1 MNMISTTKQGDVT
14 VISLAGKWM
23 GGPEINQLTELVRME
38 LLNSGKGIVID
49 LLQVSWMNSSG
60 IGALVSVLTSCIT
73 AGAKLA
79 LTRVPSDIQEL
90 LEITN
95 LTSVFTICKTIEEAV
110 QAVQ

>member
-1 MNMISTTKQGDVT
+1 MNMISTSKHGTVT

-23 GGPEINQLTELVRME
+23 GGPEIGQLAELIRTE
-38 LLNSGKGIVID
+38 LLNSGKGIVLD

-60 IGALVSVLTSCIT
+60 IGALASALTSCQT

-79 LTRVPSDIQEL
+79 LSRVPADIQEL
-90 LEITN
+90 LDITH
-95 LTSVFTICKTIEEAV
+95 LSSVFTICKTLEEAV